1 MSFQAMTWA
10 VEQDLPALQKLVL
23 LMLANRTN
31 PDTGRCDPSHDKVA
45 SDCGMSKPSVKRAIS
60 DLAEKGLV
68 EIHRQASN
76 GVNLPNQYTL
86 RVGSSVRGVGSD
98 RTHGVGSDRP
108 EGGVTQTRGVGS
120 DRPEGGVTQTR
131 GVGSD
136 RATKHEVKT
145 EKKLSLLSDSK
156 FEEAWKSYPKRE
168 GGNSKQAALKAWSAR
183 VREGVDPDMLV
194 SATKA
199 YAVAMQRAGN
209 VETRY
214 VRQASTFFG
223 PDRHFEEH
231 VRGAKPQ
238 DGLFQTAELDDNWWT
253 RAGFKN
259 EWDAM
264 AAGCTERNAVLWREG
279 RPTRKLAGANV
290 EPWPETT
297 A

>member
-31 PDTGRCDPSHDKVA
+31 SDTGRCDPSHDKLA
-45 SDCGMSKPSVKRAIS
+45 NDCGMSKPSVKRAIAE
-60 DLAEKGLV
+60 LAERGLIEV
-68 EIHRQASN
+68 HRQASN

-86 RVGSSVRGVGSD
+86 RVGSSARVVGSD
-98 RTHGVGSDRP
+98 STHGVGSDRP
-108 EGGVTQTRGVGS
+108 EGGVTQTG
-120 DRPEGGVTQTR
+120 

-136 RATKHEVKT
+136 RATKQEVKT

-156 FEEAWKSYPKRE
+156 FDEAWKLFPKRE
-168 GGNSKQAALKAWSAR
+168 GGNSKQAALKAWTAR
-183 VREGVDPDMLV
+183 VREGVDPDVLL

-199 YAVAMQRAGN
+199 YAVAMQKAGN
-209 VETRY
+209 LGTRY

-231 VRGAKPQ
+231 VTSGKPQ
-238 DGLFQTAELDDNWWT
+238 EGLFQSAELADNWWT
-253 RAGFKN
+253 RAGFRN

-264 AAGCTERNAVLWREG
+264 SAGCTERNSVLWRQA
-279 RPTRKLAGANV
+279 RPTRKLAGSNV